1 MSKTGMKGLAAALA
15 AAVLVW
21 AGLVTSPVAAQ
32 ERPEGCLIEIWPDY
46 LGPGRQTHEVRE
58 TLTTDAGE
66 IYAIEFGPL
75 AGEYAKKWLFFLV
88 HDGCERKVFLVG
100 AFNYI
105 SEMARENGSIGP
117 DETRYHL
124 DLFQPE
130 GHNTLEFRSEP
141 PRYEEMREM
150 ALNLLR

>member
-1 MSKTGMKGLAAALA
+1 MRISGMKAVVAALGIVLGLAAGPAE
-15 AAVLVW
+15 
-21 AGLVTSPVAAQ
+21 AQ
-32 ERPEGCLIEIWPDY
+32 TRPEGCLIEIWPDY
-46 LGPGRQTHEVRE
+46 LGPGPQAHEVRE
-58 TLTTDAGE
+58 TLQTDAGD

-75 AGEYAKKWLFFLV
+75 AGEYAKLWLFFLV

-100 AFNYI
+100 AFNYVTQ
-105 SEMARENGSIGP
+105 MARENGSIGP

-124 DLFQPE
+124 DLFRPE
-130 GHNTLEFRSEP
+130 GHNTLEFRSSV